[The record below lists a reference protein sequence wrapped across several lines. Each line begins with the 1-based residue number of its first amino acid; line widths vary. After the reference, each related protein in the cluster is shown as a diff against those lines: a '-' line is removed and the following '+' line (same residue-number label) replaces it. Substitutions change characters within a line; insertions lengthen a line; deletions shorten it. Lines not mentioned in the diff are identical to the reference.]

1 MRNFIRGTSAYIG
14 SESRL
19 RVIITL
25 YFVDLLLPFMSFS
38 RISPALIRKLLVAGT
53 GATGAGI
60 AYATYDFNGL
70 PRELQSALL
79 VARFSSFSDPKQVRE
94 AYRHLSRGEKD
105 VPETVALQ
113 ISAHPGSV
121 DLLWGSSSRETLLS
135 ILNRI
140 AVVSPSNACLILSRA
155 PSVQDLFECVS
166 QSRLSWPTILS
177 VLAQYKPM
185 RFGQGMRLDF
195 ERFLDACRDLE
206 SQIPP
211 ELILFFILSHSS
223 SIPIDLMGQVVDA
236 VVSVALRDLGKCKA
250 IFLTVLESVFNKLS
264 ADDARRIIPVLI
276 RCMGN
281 GGTRQLAEMCIR
293 LMHKFDGHVEVEQRS
308 VNRVIE
314 TLEKAPAE
322 ELILLELLGVLLR
335 GNQKL
340 VIPDTLQQMLMR
352 EYFQPYTVE
361 SKRRLS
367 LNLLRSPQLLYST
380 ALALETLMGVT
391 DYEMSVRKQVV
402 DNIMNRPVFDSELYA
417 FHEESAEGEES
428 STIDPNDIEA
438 IVERIGILTDMMR
451 HNWSSSDS
459 TGPPPLASQAS
470 QLLML
475 ASFSQL
481 VKLLQDPSLKDNQ
494 ILRVCANIS
503 TLGRTVPA
511 ETRRKFIDLATAEI
525 SKSIKRENLSVH
537 ALAELRRL
545 EHNLRCLPI
554 KSAPM
559 LIDSLLPLGASTPT
573 DSDVDIVFIHG
584 LRGGLFTWRV
594 FDIAFK
600 DPTGIP
606 PGAQESRKR
615 NINLWPAE
623 CLSPHFPS
631 ARMLAFTFEAPLWY
645 ATHKQHYSEI
655 DVKRNFEEM
664 AISLRTALRDSGVG
678 RNGKKVVFVS
688 FSMGGLV
695 VKRAL
700 VDDELLRSST
710 LGVVF
715 FATPHLGSPIADYA
729 YYAPLGNLLSPFVAD
744 LSRKSKQIASLHESF
759 TSLCENIP
767 VLSVCETAQ
776 TDLGAGVKAMVVPY
790 ESCAACKNS
799 RVIAAG
805 ENIDHED
812 VPKIKPELMEKDPR
826 VTALIEFLNS
836 RIVTGDNQN

>member
-1 MRNFIRGTSAYIG
+1 
-14 SESRL
+14 
-19 RVIITL
+19 
-25 YFVDLLLPFMSFS
+25 MSFS
-38 RISPALIRKLLVAGT
+38 RISPSLIRKLFVAGT
-53 GATGAGI
+53 GGTGACV
-60 AYATYDFNGL
+60 AYGAYDFDAL
-70 PRELQSALL
+70 PREVQSALL
-79 VARFSSFSDPKQVRE
+79 AVRSLSFSDPKQVIE
-94 AYRHLSRGEKD
+94 AYRYLSRGDKD

-121 DLLWGSSSRETLLS
+121 DLLWRSSSRENLLS
-135 ILNRI
+135 ILSRV
-140 AVVSPSNACLILSRA
+140 AVPSPSNACLVLSRA
-155 PSVQDLFECVS
+155 PSVQALFDCVS
-166 QSRLSWPTILS
+166 QSGLSWPTIAS
-177 VLAQYKPM
+177 VMAQYKPM
-185 RFGQGMRLDF
+185 RFGQGVSVDLD
-195 ERFLDACRDLE
+195 RFLDTCRDLE
-206 SQIPP
+206 SHIPP
-211 ELILFFILSHSS
+211 ELLLFFILSHSS

-236 VVSVALRDLGKCKA
+236 VLSVALRDLGKCKA
-250 IFLTVLESVFNKLS
+250 IFLTVLESIFNKLS
-264 ADDARRIIPVLI
+264 ADDARSIIPVLI

-281 GGTRQLAEMCIR
+281 GGTRQLSEMCIR
-293 LMHKFDGHVEVEQRS
+293 LIQKFDGHVEVEQGS
-308 VNRVIE
+308 VNRLIE
-314 TLEKAPAE
+314 ALDKAPAE
-322 ELILLELLGVLLR
+322 ELILLELLGAILR

-340 VIPDTLQQMLMR
+340 AIPDTLQQKLLR
-352 EYFQPYTVE
+352 EYFQPSTGE

-367 LNLLRSPQLLYST
+367 LNLLRSAQLLYST
-380 ALALETLMGVT
+380 ALALEKLMGVT

-402 DNIMNRPVFDSELYA
+402 DNIMNRPIFDSELYA
-417 FHEESAEGEES
+417 FHEESAEGEEN
-428 STIDPNDIEA
+428 STIDPNYTEA
-438 IVERIGILTDMMR
+438 IIERIGILTDMMR
-451 HNWSSSDS
+451 HNWSTSDI
-459 TGPPPLASQAS
+459 TRKPPLASQAS
-470 QLLML
+470 ELLML

-481 VKLLQDPSLKDNQ
+481 VKLLEDPSLKDNQ

-503 TLGRTVPA
+503 ALGRTVPA
-511 ETRRKFIDLATAEI
+511 ETRGKFIDLANAEI
-525 SKSIKRENLSVH
+525 GKSIKRENLSVH

-594 FDIAFK
+594 FDKAFK

-615 NINLWPAE
+615 NIKMWPAE

-631 ARMLAFTFEAPLWY
+631 VRMLAFTFEAPLWY

-664 AISLRTALRDSGVG
+664 ALSLRTALRDAGVG

-700 VDDELLRSST
+700 VDDEQLRSST

-776 TDLGAGVKAMVVPY
+776 TDLGAGVKAMVVPH

-799 RVIAAG
+799 RVIDAG

-812 VPKIKPELMEKDPR
+812 VSKIKPELMEKDPR

-836 RIVTGDNQN
+836 TIIREDNQN